1 MRIRNDRKSLTVVAL
16 GLLACAGASA
26 QQLPEGVVIFDPA
39 KATWAP
45 SATPGSPAGLE
56 QVIIYGHPTKAGP
69 YLVQTKFPPNFVAQA
84 HTHPDNRFGT
94 VISGTW
100 YVGFGDKFD
109 ESKLIP
115 LAPGSSYTEPTD
127 VAHFL
132 ATKGASAIVQFSGT
146 GPSRVIWADPAQVP
160 AKK

>member
-1 MRIRNDRKSLTVVAL
+1 MSIRNHRKSLTVVAL

-26 QQLPEGVVIFDPA
+26 QQLPEGVFIFDPA

-45 SATPGSPAGLE
+45 SATQGVRPGLE

-69 YLVQTKFPPNFVAQA
+69 YLFQVKFPPDFVAQA
-84 HTHPDNRFGT
+84 HTHPDNRIGT

-127 VAHFL
+127 IAHFNT
-132 ATKGASAIVQFSGT
+132 TKGASAIVQFSGI
-146 GPSRVIWADPAQVP
+146 GPTRVIWADPAHVP